1 MYFTRDDES
10 ENMFDY
16 QATLDT
22 LGIKK
27 DKGTDYVLSQ
37 KSRGV
42 YNSELK
48 ALYTALFDSIFFFWI

>member
-48 ALYTALFDSIFFFWI
+48 ALYTAFFDSIFFFWI

>member
-1 MYFTRDDES
+1 
-10 ENMFDY
+10 MFDY
-16 QATLDT
+16 QETLDT

-27 DKGTDYVLSQ
+27 DKGTDYVFSQ

-48 ALYTALFDSIFFFWI
+48 ALDTAFFDSIIFFWI